1 MKLKDLAMG
10 TLAPGPSCPTP
21 AHLPVSPIGYGPP
34 SGLGAGEAWETGF
47 GSGGGSHLRNT
58 QGPPCCCPPPRN
70 PPVPLPAVSSL
81 SFPPSHHL
89 LPPAPPPQESIRNP
103 PRPFWCHV
111 TQYPPGGTT
120 LSSPCLFPGCR
131 RSQLQ
136 GVYPGLRARPP
147 GVALSRG
154 REEGAWAPGSPPTHT
169 LTPSPFLGRDEWS

>member
-1 MKLKDLAMG
+1 MG
-10 TLAPGPSCPTP
+10 NGIWVWGRQPSQK
-21 AHLPVSPIGYGPP
+21 H
-34 SGLGAGEAWETGF
+34 SGT
-47 GSGGGSHLRNT
+47 S
-58 QGPPCCCPPPRN
+58 
-70 PPVPLPAVSSL
+70 V
-81 SFPPSHHL
+81 L
-89 LPPAPPPQESIRNP
+89 LPPSQKPTCPPSCSVFLVLSSFSPPPAAPPPLRPQESIRNP